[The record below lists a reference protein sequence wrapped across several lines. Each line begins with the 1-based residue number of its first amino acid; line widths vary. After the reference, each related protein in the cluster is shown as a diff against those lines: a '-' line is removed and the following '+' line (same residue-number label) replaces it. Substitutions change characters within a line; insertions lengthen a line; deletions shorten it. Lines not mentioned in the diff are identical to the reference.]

1 MSVNISNKKT
11 LAEKI
16 KSELNSPN
24 YVAMPDLIT
33 HDDYH
38 GGIGVFK
45 LGGKKGQIFDMRSKE
60 QRQKGDLGK
69 VYQNQLEPSDW
80 EEIVN
85 LIEKRNEEKEQ
96 IWETKKKNIEQKLNS
111 QFNLYYYWGKGD
123 ELRKN
128 ERADGWHS
136 DKGMRGFA
144 AFLGG
149 NGNGLTH
156 HLYIAENHPVLDSF
170 SFQTGFYLIDNDKSV
185 EKNVGHYEGG
195 FGCSGGETNSNN
207 WQKFVEASDQ
217 ITITPCQMVDKTVEK
232 PSRSDKPSKSINF
245 GGNKSDNSLQ
255 SPTNSP
261 NLEKDLI
268 KLLLQYF
275 QENNIKLIKLD
286 NNELVIT
293 YNEGQLVKKP
303 NNSQELQK
311 VSEYFS
317 KTNKQEL
324 TRGELSRLNSTVNTN
339 NNSQEPKNNHALL
352 IIGGIGILT
361 VGLIVGLLISRRNKK
376 SK

>member
-111 QFNLYYYWGKGD
+111 QSNLYYYWGKG

-144 AFLGG
+144 TFLGG

-156 HLYIAENHPVLDSF
+156 HLYIAEEHPVLDSF

-217 ITITPCQMVDKTVEK
+217 ITITPCQVEK
-232 PSRSDKPSKSINF
+232 PIRSDKPSKSINF

-324 TRGELSRLNSTVNTN
+324 TREELSRLNSTVNTN

-352 IIGGIGILT
+352 IIGGVGILT
-361 VGLIVGLLISRRNKK
+361 VGLIVGLLIGRRNKK

>member
-111 QFNLYYYWGKGD
+111 QSNLYYYWGKG
-123 ELRKN
+123 ELWKN

-144 AFLGG
+144 TFLGG

-156 HLYIAENHPVLDSF
+156 HLYIAEEHPVLDSF

-261 NLEKDLI
+261 NLEKDLT

-286 NNELVIT
+286 NNELEIT

-324 TRGELSRLNSTVNTN
+324 TREELSRLNSTVNTN

-352 IIGGIGILT
+352 IIGGVGILT